1 VQKGDEKGTYGCCVV
16 APLILCRL
24 VFFESTRREQEGN
37 VNRKKGGD
45 EGGKDWNTWVVSIL
59 CRSLKEVLFEH
70 EALSPVKNGAELGRV
85 GLRSAECAVDPGPC
99 QKFALFQTSS
109 EFFCVEFE

>member
-1 VQKGDEKGTYGCCVV
+1 MSDTQV
-16 APLILCRL
+16 
-24 VFFESTRREQEGN
+24 
-37 VNRKKGGD
+37 GGS
-45 EGGKDWNTWVVSIL
+45 G
-59 CRSLKEVLFEH
+59 
-70 EALSPVKNGAELGRV
+70 PVKNGAELGRV

>member
-1 VQKGDEKGTYGCCVV
+1 MCSPVNVYGMLVK
-16 APLILCRL
+16 ARRL
-24 VFFESTRREQEGN
+24 SHQSLYPHWQAHVLDQAGRAG
-37 VNRKKGGD
+37 
-45 EGGKDWNTWVVSIL
+45 EGGLIVTGFRVVSA
-59 CRSLKEVLFEH
+59 S
-70 EALSPVKNGAELGRV
+70 APVKNGAELGRV